1 MSLQSAIEELR
12 KAHAEAQNKYTYF
25 LLAAAGAAI
34 GFAVQKTE
42 GLPLS
47 WWLLPVALATVAWA
61 GSFYCGCKNL
71 SWLGAAVSANHSLL
85 QLRQGSHPQ
94 QPPHPELVDAAL
106 RGTSSALA
114 DNIGKAESYA
124 AGPFRLLV
132 LGAVLFI
139 AWRVLEM
146 WRVSA

>member
-1 MSLQSAIEELR
+1 VSLQTAIEELR
-12 KAHAEAQNKYTYF
+12 KAHAEAKNKYTYF

-47 WWLLPVALATVAWA
+47 WWLVPVALATVAWA
-61 GSFYCGCKNL
+61 GSFYCGCRNL
-71 SWLGAAVSANHSLL
+71 SWLGAAVAANHALL

-106 RGTSSALA
+106 RGTSGALA
-114 DNIGKAESYA
+114 GNIGKAESYA
-124 AGPFRLLV
+124 AWQFWLLIV
-132 LGAVLFI
+132 GAVFFI

-146 WRVSA
+146 WRVTT

>member
-1 MSLQSAIEELR
+1 MSIQSAIEDQR
-12 KAHAEAQNKYTYF
+12 KTHAEAQNKYPYF

-47 WWLLPVALATVAWA
+47 WWLVPVALATTAWA

-71 SWLGAAVSANHSLL
+71 IWVGAAISANYSLL
-85 QLRQGSHPQ
+85 QLRQGSHPN
-94 QPPHPELVDAAL
+94 QPPHPQLVEAAQS
-106 RGTSSALA
+106 GTTKALYINI
-114 DNIGKAESYA
+114 DNAQFYA
-124 AGPFRLLV
+124 LWQFRLV
-132 LGAVLFI
+132 IVGSAFFI

-146 WRVSA
+146 WRVT

>member
-1 MSLQSAIEELR
+1 MSVQSAIEDLR
-12 KAHAEAQNKYTYF
+12 KRHADSQDKYTYF

-47 WWLLPVALATVAWA
+47 WWLSPVALAALAWG
-61 GSFYCGCKNL
+61 GSFYCGCQNL
-71 SWLGAAVSANHSLL
+71 TWVGAAVSANHALL

-94 QPPHPELVDAAL
+94 QPPHPQLVEAAQS
-106 RGTSSALA
+106 GTLTALEK
-114 DNIGKAESYA
+114 NMEKAQFYA
-124 AGPFRLLV
+124 KWQFRLIV

-146 WRVSA
+146 WRITK